1 MDGWHGNISTY
12 LAGINSMDTKEQ
24 KRIWAEIGKTT
35 INALVAQRKNA
46 EAQQAQISA
55 NLSQAQQAVNNLVIQ
70 HGCTSCSS
78 ILRIIPKN
86 ADPEPLSVEITSS
99 NLKVCLKLKPMH
111 RSRREETSQMSIQNP
126 CGRNQQ
132 QHLRSQL

>member
-1 MDGWHGNISTY
+1 
-12 LAGINSMDTKEQ
+12 
-24 KRIWAEIGKTT
+24 
-35 INALVAQRKNA
+35 
-46 EAQQAQISA
+46 
-55 NLSQAQQAVNNLVIQ
+55 VNNLVIQ

-99 NLKVCLKLKPMH
+99 NLKVCLRLKPMH
-111 RSRREETSQMSIQNP
+111 RSRREETSQRSIQNP

-132 QHLRSQL
+132 HHLRSQLWGHHTQPSPSQHLTWHPVSKFQILIQQSVRYQEHSAMENPSRSN